1 MADSKEYYKTLG
13 LTKDATDKDI
23 KKFYRKLA
31 LRYHPDKNQNNK
43 EAEEMFKKISEAYH
57 VLSDK
62 DKRKEYD
69 NVSTQHPFVFTRQQ
83 NFNPSDIFR
92 QFQTQHGMPG
102 MAGMAGM
109 AGMPGMN
116 VSFSSS
122 IFNSSRP
129 TQFSTNFSCSTQ
141 TVFKDGKKI
150 VTTVETRNGKTIKKV
165 HIFDCTT
172 NNKINN
178 K

>member
-1 MADSKEYYKTLG
+1 MADTKEYYKTLG
-13 LTKDATDKDI
+13 VTKDATDKDI
-23 KKFYRKLA
+23 KKIYRKLA
-31 LRYHPDKNQNNK
+31 LRYHPDKNPNNK

-62 DKRKEYD
+62 DKRKQYD
-69 NVSTQHPFVFTRQQ
+69 NVSTQHPFTFTRQQ
-83 NFNPSDIFR
+83 NFNPFDIFR
-92 QFQTQHGMPG
+92 QFQTQHGIPG
-102 MAGMAGM
+102 MP
-109 AGMPGMN
+109 GMPGMN
-116 VSFSSS
+116 VSFTSSL
-122 IFNSSRP
+122 FNSGRP

-165 HIFDCTT
+165 HMFDYTT

-178 K
+178 D